1 MDITLTH
8 DQEAWLKAEIAEGR
22 FATPEDAISFAIES
36 IARGGSNSADDARRA
51 VAERIRTVP

>member
-22 FATPEDAISFAIES
+22 FATLERAISFAI
-36 IARGGSNSADDARRA
+36 DAAKRA
-51 VAERIRTVP
+51 ALWDTLN